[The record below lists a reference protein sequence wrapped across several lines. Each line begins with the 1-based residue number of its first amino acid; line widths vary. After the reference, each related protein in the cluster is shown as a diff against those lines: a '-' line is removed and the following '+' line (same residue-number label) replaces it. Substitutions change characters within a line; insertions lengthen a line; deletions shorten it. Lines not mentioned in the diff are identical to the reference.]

1 MSVYQVLLVTGGSD
15 ADDLS
20 STEVSLQNHLMKTSF
35 WKIIVKMSKRF

>member
-35 WKIIVKMSKRF
+35 WKNNC